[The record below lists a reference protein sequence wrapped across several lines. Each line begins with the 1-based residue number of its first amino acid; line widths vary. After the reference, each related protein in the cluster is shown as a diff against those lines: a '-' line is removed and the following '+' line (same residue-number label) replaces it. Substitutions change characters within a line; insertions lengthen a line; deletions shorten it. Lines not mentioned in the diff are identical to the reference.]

1 MIITNNLGLPQVIVD
16 ACKEENHE
24 PVEKRYSVTEL
35 LKPVREIVLTRK
47 YHKILT
53 CDVSDL
59 SNALL
64 GKGVHKVFEVLNK
77 EGSAEERIEYTLE
90 NGYTISGII
99 DLWDEENL
107 TIIDYKTCSVSKV
120 QKQDFDDWVEQAL
133 CYAWLKLKKDKVYV
147 DKVKVIAL
155 IKDWSKIRA
164 STDPYY
170 PKSPFYVH
178 EVKVTDYELRIIETK
193 LRFKIDQLIN
203 CENNDLP
210 MCSDAERWFTGN
222 KYAVMRKGAKKA
234 YKLVDTLKE
243 AEIISSDLDNS
254 IIELRKGNYTK
265 CDFYC
270 PVRKWCYNEREE

>member
-1 MIITNNLGLPQVIVD
+1 MIITNNLGLPQPIVD
-16 ACKEENHE
+16 ACKEEYRE

-47 YHKILT
+47 FSKELT
-53 CDVSDL
+53 CDVTEMSG
-59 SNALL
+59 ALL
-64 GKGVHKVFEVLNK
+64 GKGLHKVFELLNK

-107 TIIDYKTCSVSKV
+107 TIIDYKTCAVSKI
-120 QKQDFDDWVEQAL
+120 QKQDFDDWKDQCL
-133 CYAWLKLKKDKVYV
+133 SYAWLKFKKDKIYV

-164 STDPYY
+164 TTDVNY
-170 PKSPFYVH
+170 PKSPFYIY

-203 CENNDLP
+203 CENSDLP
-210 MCSDAERWFTGN
+210 LCSDEERWFSGN
-222 KYAVMRKGAKKA
+222 KYAIMRKGAKRA

-243 AEIISSDLDNS
+243 AEIISAELDNS
-254 IIELRKGNYTK
+254 IIEVRKGNYTK

-270 PVRKWCYNEREE
+270 PVRKWCYKEREE